1 MIGGKRDYYK
11 ILGVS
16 PISTE
21 EEVKRAYRAASKK
34 YHPDLNPD
42 LKLFSEEKMRE
53 LVEAYEV
60 LSDFERRKEYEH
72 QLHLQIRKSRR
83 SASMVKAPK
92 LSKFKKE
99 QSLLERVFSPFAKK
113 KPQEAK
119 TELNQQEADLHF
131 TLGLSMSENESFYD
145 QAIDEFRFALKYDP
159 GYLEAQW
166 NLGIMYYRKGQ
177 FDEAVVCFQKVLS
190 LNREDPVAKKMIEL
204 LRDDY

>member
-1 MIGGKRDYYK
+1 MAGKRDYYK

-16 PISTE
+16 PMSSE
-21 EEVKRAYRAASKK
+21 EDIKRAYRSGSKK

-60 LSDFERRKEYEH
+60 LSDPERRKEYER

-83 SASMVKAPK
+83 SASLVKMPK
-92 LSKFKKE
+92 KTAFKKE
-99 QSLLERVFSPFAKK
+99 ESLLERVFSPFMKK
-113 KPQEAK
+113 KPDEGK
-119 TELNQQEADLHF
+119 TQLSPQDADLHF
-131 TLGLSMSENESFYD
+131 TLGLSMAENEVFYD
-145 QAIDEFRFALKYDP
+145 QAIDEFKIALRYDP
-159 GYLEAQW
+159 SYPEAQW

-177 FDEAVVCFQKVLS
+177 FDEAVVCFQKVLI
-190 LNREDPVAKKMIEL
+190 LNKEDAAAKKMVEL